1 MSRVGACI
9 AVLAIGHLM
18 ACSSTLTQIS
28 PTQPAGQPTGRVGT
42 FLNSSFFLTVV
53 AGVAAAGITG
63 GYSYLKANS
72 DRQLAQDNARRE
84 KQTAV
89 LSSVAN
95 DLPVYT
101 STLGSMKEL
110 KVWLADNKDNDATF
124 GSIGLPRDVV
134 LKEYLEFYK
143 LSLKTRT
150 AVSILTEV
158 RSFYGETP
166 VCNAVNEEE
175 IAIERIEAAK
185 HYPEVEAAGKAEGLV
200 FDVLLGAMAEEIRH
214 PPKKAADQ
222 GAPPCRRLHPVAG
235 SPSKD

>member
-1 MSRVGACI
+1 
-9 AVLAIGHLM
+9 M

-42 FLNSSFFLTVV
+42 FLNSAFFLTVV
-53 AGVAAAGITG
+53 AGVTATGITG

-72 DRQLAQDNARRE
+72 DKKLAEDNARRE
-84 KQTAV
+84 KQNAV
-89 LSSVAN
+89 LSAVAN
-95 DLPVYT
+95 DLPIYT

-124 GSIGLPRDVV
+124 GSIGLPRDEV

-143 LSLKTRT
+143 LSLKART
-150 AVSILTEV
+150 AISILTEV

-175 IAIERIEAAK
+175 SAIKRIEAAK
-185 HYPEVEAAGKAEGLV
+185 HYPEVEAAGKAEGMV
-200 FDVLLGAMAEEIRH
+200 FDVLLGAMAEEIRR
-214 PPKKAADQ
+214 PPKKAADL
-222 GAPPCRRLHPVAG
+222 GTPPCRRLPQVVVA
-235 SPSKD
+235 PSKN